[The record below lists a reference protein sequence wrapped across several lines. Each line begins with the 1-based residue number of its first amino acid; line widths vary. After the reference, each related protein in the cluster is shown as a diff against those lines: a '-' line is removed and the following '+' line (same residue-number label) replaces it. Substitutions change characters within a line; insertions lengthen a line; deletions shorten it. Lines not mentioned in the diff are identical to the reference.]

1 MKLPRRNFLHLAAGA
16 AALPA
21 VSRLA
26 WAQAYPTRPV
36 RLLVGWPPGGAAD
49 VVGRLTGQLLSERL
63 GHQFVIENRPGA
75 GGNLAVE
82 AVLKAAPD
90 GYTLL
95 MIGSNN
101 AWNVTLYDNL
111 SFDFVR
117 DIAPVASIVRGVGVL
132 VVHPSFSAKSVPDLI
147 AYAKANPGKI
157 NMGSGGVGSPQHVF
171 GELFKAVYG
180 VSDKP
185 MSAEEWKKQ
194 FVKEG

>member
-1 MKLPRRNFLHLAAGA
+1 MKLSRRNFLHLTAGA
-16 AALPA
+16 AALSA
-21 VSRLA
+21 VSHVA
-26 WAQAYPTRPV
+26 WAQAYPSRPV
-36 RLLVGWPPGGAAD
+36 RLIVGWPPGGAAD

-63 GHQFVIENRPGA
+63 GQQFIIENRPGA
-75 GGNLAVE
+75 GGSLAAE
-82 AVLKAAPD
+82 AVVRAPPD

-147 AYAKANPGKI
+147 AYAKANPG
-157 NMGSGGVGSPQHVF
+157 NMGSGGVGSPQHVCTASF
-171 GELFKAVYG
+171 
-180 VSDKP
+180 SR
-185 MSAEEWKKQ
+185 
-194 FVKEG
+194 

>member
-1 MKLPRRNFLHLAAGA
+1 RAANIRGERAGEPARRPKCREGAMKLPRQNFLHLAAGA

-21 VSRLA
+21 VSRFA
-26 WAQAYPTRPV
+26 CAQAYPARPV
-36 RLLVGWPPGGAAD
+36 RLIVGFPAGGASD

-63 GHQFVIENRPGA
+63 GPPVGVTNPLCAA
-75 GGNLAVE
+75 GDLAAE
-82 AVLKAAPD
+82 AVVRAPPD

-132 VVHPSFSAKSVPDLI
+132 VVHPSFPAKSVPELI
-147 AYAKANPGKI
+147 AHAKFNPGKI
-157 NMGSGGVGSPQHVF
+157 
-171 GELFKAVYG
+171 
-180 VSDKP
+180 
-185 MSAEEWKKQ
+185 
-194 FVKEG
+194 